1 MTGKSSFQQTATP
14 VHTMDDMLSQRSRAL
29 ALDQCALS
37 GVSLYG
43 QLTIGIAFYLYAH
56 VSTPGY
62 LSILITL
69 PYLLLM
75 SLGGWWLARQTPSS
89 ENAIQWAVGKK
100 AEKPLSLCFSLIFL
114 LDAQL
119 AFYALTAMM
128 QNVLPDMSTFFISL
142 AVALTTAITIS
153 GGDEYALHRL
163 TRFLR
168 WIFLLVFLY
177 CAITS
182 LPYGSIG
189 HLFPLLGHGTGSIF
203 QGALWMC
210 GCLGGAACPLIMPQ
224 QASTHSALC
233 EKRGAFLRPQFFALL
248 AGACTALLSAY
259 LMPVYA
265 LARPETLGWRMLL
278 ITHVNPSQMGW
289 SLFLC
294 GQMFLML
301 ITLSAGVTRA
311 AALITHTLRQKNH
324 KPFLITLLLF
334 FLLPIAALDLSAM
347 DALLIQIAPFRG
359 IAALLL
365 MLLLLLCGL
374 IKKRKAA
381 GKEAGA

>member
-1 MTGKSSFQQTATP
+1 
-14 VHTMDDMLSQRSRAL
+14 MDDLFSQRSRAL

-43 QLTIGIAFYLYAH
+43 QLVIGIAFYLYAH

-62 LSILITL
+62 LSILLTL

-75 SLGGWWLARQTPSS
+75 SLGGWWLARHTPPDQ
-89 ENAIQWAVGKK
+89 NAIQWAIGKK
-100 AEKPLSLCFSLIFL
+100 AEKPIAIGFSLIFL

-128 QNVLPDMSTFFISL
+128 RNVLPDMSTFFIAL
-142 AVALTTAITIS
+142 AVALTTAFTIS

-168 WIFLLVFLY
+168 WVFLLVFLY

-182 LPYGSIG
+182 LPYGNMG
-189 HLFPLLGHGTGSIF
+189 HLHPALGHGAASIF
-203 QGALWMC
+203 RGALWMC
-210 GCLGGAACPLIMPQ
+210 GCLGGAACPLILPQ
-224 QASTHSALC
+224 QAATHSALC
-233 EKRGAFLRPQFFALL
+233 EKKGAFLRPQLFALL
-248 AGACTALLSAY
+248 AAALTALLSAW
-259 LMPVYA
+259 LLPVYA
-265 LARPETLGWRMLL
+265 LARPETLGWRMLP

-301 ITLSAGVTRA
+301 ITLSAGVTRS
-311 AALITHTLRQKNH
+311 AALITHALDQKTH

-334 FLLPIAALDLSAM
+334 FLLPMAALDILVA
-347 DALLIQIAPFRG
+347 DVLWVDQIAEGQVKTRNR
-359 IAALLL
+359 L
-365 MLLLLLCGL
+365 
-374 IKKRKAA
+374 
-381 GKEAGA
+381 E